1 MPGLVR
7 PSVTGQEEMTL
18 RQNELKTEE
27 NFKIKNLIILERSV
41 LYVSTQLCIHVCIHV
56 CTHAAT
62 GTAS

>member
-7 PSVTGQEEMTL
+7 PSVTGQEKMTL

-27 NFKIKNLIILERSV
+27 NFKIKNVIILGHSV

-56 CTHAAT
+56 CIHAAI